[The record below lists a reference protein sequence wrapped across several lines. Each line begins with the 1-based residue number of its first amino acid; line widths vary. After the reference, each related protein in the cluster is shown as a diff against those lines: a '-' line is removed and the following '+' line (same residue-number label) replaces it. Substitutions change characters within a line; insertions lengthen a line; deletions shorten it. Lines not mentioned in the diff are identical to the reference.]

1 MSLDKSRIPKR
12 GNSSRKFIPEKQRKT
27 MTDPFVDWIK
37 RSRSDKRGTVSGRMV
52 ETRSQKTSE
61 ERRELLEVEVNTDH
75 TMNDNQEVN
84 ELEGRGRRLASES
97 TPVEQGQDFATSTG
111 TLDREEMSE
120 LSDISTEVA
129 ATRRSP
135 TDNTMMASGTGKQ
148 TTSSSFSER
157 MKNTFGNIF
166 PFSMGGGAGN
176 DGESQEEED
185 EEEQGDSGSQLSLNS
200 SIQESEAHVG
210 RETGTM
216 DKFGVVTTISKE
228 ANTPGQ
234 SKDFAIRASSEP
246 QPGENKTRGLGNA
259 LIDPET
265 NKEEML
271 KQRVKARISTST
283 KLPGTDRVTP
293 PLVTPLVDNGA
304 ALEEALNNIVD
315 SLGEQNE
322 QMSIR
327 MSELERAV
335 HIARERLRE
344 EINRNRQEVDRS
356 EKRLKE
362 RTDEHMTRNLSR
374 MTREAEQRELRLRA
388 DMEKLRIQQ
397 EQSLGTLDTKI
408 DAMMERRTQAIMDR
422 LDGLLSSKSG
432 PKEGEPNATH
442 ATGRSDSGNRGHA
455 SPRRSHVGQ
464 AGSAHGDSDCR
475 DAPHTEPSTRCEDT
489 QTGHS
494 RDATAM
500 ATAFE
505 PLNRSLETFL
515 TRLSETNERS
525 EKSRRVFKKPRC
537 YKDESDGCIDTW
549 IEVMKLHF
557 EEEDLS
563 ERQECSA
570 LTSNLEGTALNCV
583 MAKKQYQR
591 DTAEKIFEILLN
603 RFGSGVQGHQA
614 MMRFEKRRQREDETI
629 DKFLDDLE
637 MLRRRSQPDESNR
650 RMNLAVASK
659 FIDGV
664 KNDELRTM
672 LATHYTP
679 LSTNA
684 PTPEELRL
692 KSKEY
697 LLLKP
702 PSRSGYYKNNYGNFN
717 NGPANQGNNWYK
729 PRDDMDKRRS
739 CANCSSTDH
748 HVSAC
753 PAYKQGMK
761 AIGFSL
767 ENEDASELDHED
779 FMRGVIAKF
788 GPRCFF
794 CNLEGHF
801 KSDCPQFWDAVA
813 DIKHPR
819 HEEALSG
826 VKASKARLLSEAE
839 ARRKDKPQELVA
851 KKMQAVTE
859 EAREPEPATAAD
871 DFKID
876 YRAAARDAINRV
888 QQELVTK
895 EIEQKVKLELENE
908 KLQEQLNAF
917 EATEVEEAKAPS
929 SLSMKLNVIS
939 FQRFG
944 MAPQGSK
951 IQSIISV
958 AGHQVIRCLSEP
970 SEFTL
975 MHLDTYADYLRQM
988 EPRTESRAVRA
999 LLTTGGPRMK
1009 KLHGRYLEVY
1019 GPYQV
1024 MLNVDGISIYTRTYV
1039 TTDDDQIGQI
1049 YLGEEELKVRRIGH
1063 DAMMEQDAVHIGY
1076 EADVT
1081 AHLLDTNGTK
1091 IGVTGLLDT
1100 GAVVSVMPIKTWER
1114 MGFTREDLIPTN
1126 LRLAAANRG
1135 AIYVAGRTPIMVL
1148 HMGGRDIWMSFL
1160 VVENLDDTDQFILG
1174 RDFVRNFDVMID
1186 LNNGLIRIRNPDR
1199 KYVKRPINR
1208 IITEENK
1215 VPVFFG

>member
-1 MSLDKSRIPKR
+1 MSRDKSRIPKR
-12 GNSSRKFIPEKQRKT
+12 GKSSRKFIPEKQRRT
-27 MTDPFVDWIK
+27 MTDPFVHWIK
-37 RSRSDKRGTVSGRMV
+37 RARTKKGETVSGRMV
-52 ETRSQKTSE
+52 ETRSQKSSE
-61 ERRELLEVEVNTDH
+61 ERKELLEVEVNTEH
-75 TMNDNQEVN
+75 AMNDNQEIHG
-84 ELEGRGRRLASES
+84 LEGRDRRPASES
-97 TPVEQGQDFATSTG
+97 TPVEQGHDFATSTG

-120 LSDISTEVA
+120 LSDISTEIA

-135 TDNTMMASGTGKQ
+135 TDNTMMAGGTEKQ

-157 MKNTFGNIF
+157 LRNTLGNIF
-166 PFSMGGGAGN
+166 PFTMGGGAGN
-176 DGESQEEED
+176 EGKSQEEED
-185 EEEQGDSGSQLSLNS
+185 EEEQVDFGSKVSLNS
-200 SIQESEAHVG
+200 STQENEAYVG
-210 RETGTM
+210 RESGTM
-216 DKFGVVTTISKE
+216 DQFGVVRTISKE
-228 ANTPGQ
+228 VNTPGQ
-234 SKDFAIRASSEP
+234 SRDFAILTNSEL
-246 QPGENKTRGLGNA
+246 QTGESRNRGLGNA
-259 LIDPET
+259 LADPEVDNEKT
-265 NKEEML
+265 SR
-271 KQRVKARISTST
+271 QRVEARISTST

-293 PLVTPLVDNGA
+293 PLVAPLVDNGA

-322 QMSIR
+322 LMFIR
-327 MSELERAV
+327 MSELEKAV
-335 HIARERLRE
+335 HIERESLRE
-344 EINRNRQEVDRS
+344 EINRNRQEVGRS

-362 RTDEHMTRNLSR
+362 RTDKHMAKNLSR
-374 MTREAEQRELRLRA
+374 MTREAEQRELRLR
-388 DMEKLRIQQ
+388 DEMEKLRIQQ
-397 EQSLGTLDTKI
+397 EQSLVTFDTKV

-422 LDGLLSSKSG
+422 LEGLLSSKSG
-432 PKEGEPNATH
+432 PKEGEPNSGGPSREPRVNFNEHQKRKTYRSTRGRGSSSGYATMGNRTSGPNKRASSTGNRQTSNERPTHGTH

-455 SPRRSHVGQ
+455 SPGRSHVGQ
-464 AGSAHGDSDCR
+464 AGNTHGDSDCR
-475 DAPHTEPSTRCEDT
+475 DAPHTEPLTRCEDT

-515 TRLSETNERS
+515 TRLSRTNERS
-525 EKSRRVFKKPRC
+525 EKSRRLCKKPRC

-583 MAKKQYQR
+583 MAKKQCQR

-614 MMRFEKRRQREDETI
+614 MMRFEKRRQREDEMI

-672 LATHYTP
+672 LATYYTP

-748 HVSAC
+748 HVAAC
-753 PAYKQGMK
+753 PTYKQGMK
-761 AIGFSL
+761 AIGSSL
-767 ENEDASELDHED
+767 DDEDASKLDHED
-779 FMRGVIAKF
+779 FMRGVIAKI

-801 KSDCPQFWDAVA
+801 KSDCSQFWDAVA

-826 VKASKARLLSEAE
+826 VKASKARLLSEDE
-839 ARRKDKPQELVA
+839 ARRKDKPQELAA

-859 EAREPEPATAAD
+859 ETREPEPATAAD

-876 YRAAARDAINRV
+876 YKAAASDALNRV
-888 QQELVTK
+888 
-895 EIEQKVKLELENE
+895 
-908 KLQEQLNAF
+908 
-917 EATEVEEAKAPS
+917 
-929 SLSMKLNVIS
+929 
-939 FQRFG
+939 
-944 MAPQGSK
+944 
-951 IQSIISV
+951 
-958 AGHQVIRCLSEP
+958 
-970 SEFTL
+970 
-975 MHLDTYADYLRQM
+975 
-988 EPRTESRAVRA
+988 
-999 LLTTGGPRMK
+999 
-1009 KLHGRYLEVY
+1009 
-1019 GPYQV
+1019 
-1024 MLNVDGISIYTRTYV
+1024 
-1039 TTDDDQIGQI
+1039 
-1049 YLGEEELKVRRIGH
+1049 
-1063 DAMMEQDAVHIGY
+1063 
-1076 EADVT
+1076 
-1081 AHLLDTNGTK
+1081 
-1091 IGVTGLLDT
+1091 
-1100 GAVVSVMPIKTWER
+1100 
-1114 MGFTREDLIPTN
+1114 
-1126 LRLAAANRG
+1126 
-1135 AIYVAGRTPIMVL
+1135 
-1148 HMGGRDIWMSFL
+1148 
-1160 VVENLDDTDQFILG
+1160 
-1174 RDFVRNFDVMID
+1174 
-1186 LNNGLIRIRNPDR
+1186 
-1199 KYVKRPINR
+1199 
-1208 IITEENK
+1208 
-1215 VPVFFG
+1215 